1 MFGHVDTD
9 GPDAWARH
17 LLRLRGA
24 HVASVSRN
32 GATVMS
38 ISGVVGALEPTDP
51 SSGEVRTI
59 MPRQRNVFLNAQ
71 TSHPLV
77 SPF

>member
-1 MFGHVDTD
+1 MCTDAGVPTTSTLMFGHVDTD

-32 GATVMS
+32 GRGFTEFVPLPFVHFEAPVYRKGAFIL
-38 ISGVVGALEPTDP
+38 ISNCLP
-51 SSGEVRTI
+51 I
-59 MPRQRNVFLNAQ
+59 
-71 TSHPLV
+71 
-77 SPF
+77 

>member
-1 MFGHVDTD
+1 MCTDAGVPTTSTLMCGHVDTD

-32 GATVMS
+32 GRGFTEFVPLPFVHFEAPVYRK
-38 ISGVVGALEPTDP
+38 GA
-51 SSGEVRTI
+51 
-59 MPRQRNVFLNAQ
+59 FLFV
-71 TSHPLV
+71 L
-77 SPF
+77 